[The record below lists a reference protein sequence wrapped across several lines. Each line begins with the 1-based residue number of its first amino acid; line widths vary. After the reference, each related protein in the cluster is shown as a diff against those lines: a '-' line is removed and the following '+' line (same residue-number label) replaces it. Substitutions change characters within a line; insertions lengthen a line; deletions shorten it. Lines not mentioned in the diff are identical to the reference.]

1 MSWTSRRLA
10 WARASAN
17 RLLTTT
23 ASHLQPVR
31 RRRAGFF
38 LLALGL
44 QIAANAADAQNAL
57 PGMQGGGAPENT
69 GPNKNLVSSASGH
82 LSRGSVFEDWQ
93 LLTHPDG
100 SRTLLVWQ
108 VDGRRGTQSDAIFRV
123 AADSSILAGYVHEQ
137 PRSGSARS
145 EFARDRLPGLATGI
159 SALAQIQGG
168 QTQPNPPLAKPAA
181 APGNSN
187 LKRAGVVR
195 WAKGRYAYTT
205 FKDGR
210 ARGTEDF
217 HLTVHAD
224 GSRSLTMWHDIF
236 ARHSQFSVN
245 LNIDAAQRP
254 TLAFISYW
262 TVNGYKGSTFIK
274 VDGSQLLADY
284 RGQSGDLKQALA
296 VPAQFSIGSHP
307 VAGDGW
313 HTFSCDGAVG
323 RPGNARVYSMEAT
336 ADLSKPMLGE
346 LTDMPCEAFG
356 AERITVPGGTF
367 DTLHFR
373 LGGVSDIWI
382 TQQDRMMVKFTT
394 EKFDR
399 AYTLVEFQGEGFAVA
414 AHKRR
419 T

>member
-1 MSWTSRRLA
+1 MT
-10 WARASAN
+10 ARN
-17 RLLTTT
+17 IP
-23 ASHLQPVR
+23 PVR

-38 LLALGL
+38 LLTLGL
-44 QIAANAADAQNAL
+44 QIAANSVCAQTVA
-57 PGMQGGGAPENT
+57 PGMQGSGTPENT
-69 GPNKNLVSSASGH
+69 GPNKNIVARSA
-82 LSRGSVFEDWQ
+82 GSYRQGAVFEDWQ
-93 LLTHPDG
+93 LLTHPDR

-108 VDGRRGTQSDAIFRV
+108 VDGRRGTQSDAMFRV
-123 AADSSILAGYVHEQ
+123 AADSSLLAGYVHEQ
-137 PRSGSARS
+137 PRAGKPRA
-145 EFARDRLPGLATGI
+145 EFARDHLPGLAAGI
-159 SALAQIQGG
+159 YSLAHIHNG
-168 QTQPNPPLAKPAA
+168 QAQPDPTVAKPAG
-181 APGNSN
+181 APANSN

-195 WAKGRYAYTT
+195 WATGRYAYTT

-254 TLAFISYW
+254 TAAFISYW
-262 TVNGYKGSTFIK
+262 TVDGYKGSTYIK

-284 RGQSGDLKQALA
+284 RGQRGDLKQTLA

-313 HTFSCDGAVG
+313 HTFNCDGAVG
-323 RPGNARVYSMEAT
+323 RPGHARVYSMEAT
-336 ADLSKPMLGE
+336 ADLSRPMLGE

-382 TQQDRMMVKFTT
+382 TRQDRMMVKFTT

-399 AYTLVEFQGEGFAVA
+399 AYTLVELQGEGFAVP

>member
-1 MSWTSRRLA
+1 MSWTPRRSA
-10 WARASAN
+10 WAPASASS
-17 RLLTTT
+17 LLTTT
-23 ASHLQPVR
+23 ARRLQPVR
-31 RRRAGFF
+31 RRRTGFF

-44 QIAANAADAQNAL
+44 QIATSAACAQTVA
-57 PGMQGGGAPENT
+57 PGMQGSGTPENT
-69 GPNKNLVSSASGH
+69 GPNKNLVSSTSGQ
-82 LSRGSVFEDWQ
+82 LIRGSVFEDWQ
-93 LLTHPDG
+93 LLTHPDR
-100 SRTLLVWQ
+100 SRTLLVWL
-108 VDGRRGTQSDAIFRV
+108 VDGRRGTHSDAMFRV

-137 PRSGSARS
+137 PRAGSARS
-145 EFARDRLPGLATGI
+145 EFARDRAPGLATGI
-159 SALAQIQGG
+159 FSLAQIQGG
-168 QTQPNPPLAKPAA
+168 QVRPDPPAAKPAVS
-181 APGNSN
+181 PGNSK

-205 FKDGR
+205 FRDGR

-236 ARHSQFSVN
+236 TRHSQFSVN

-254 TLAFISYW
+254 TAAFISYW
-262 TVNGYKGSTFIK
+262 TVNGYKGSTYIK

-284 RGQSGDLKQALA
+284 RGQSGDLKQTLA
-296 VPAQFSIGSHP
+296 VPPQFSIGSHP

-323 RPGNARVYSMEAT
+323 KPRSARVYSMEAT
-336 ADLSKPMLGE
+336 ADLARPMVGE

-373 LGGVSDIWI
+373 LGSVSDIWI

-399 AYTLVEFQGEGFAVA
+399 AYTLVEFQGGGFAVP

>member
-10 WARASAN
+10 WAPAGAN

-23 ASHLQPVR
+23 ASHLQSVR

-38 LLALGL
+38 LLALSQLGYAHPGWA
-44 QIAANAADAQNAL
+44 QSAA
-57 PGMQGGGAPENT
+57 PGMRGSGIPENT
-69 GPNKNLVSSASGH
+69 GSNKNLVSSVSGH
-82 LSRGSVFEDWQ
+82 LSRGPVFEDWQ
-93 LLTHPDG
+93 LLTHPDR

-108 VDGRRGTQSDAIFRV
+108 VDGRLGSQSDAMFRV

-137 PRSGSARS
+137 PRAGSARL
-145 EFARDRLPGLATGI
+145 EFVRDHMPGLAARI
-159 SALAQIQGG
+159 FSLAQIQGG
-168 QTQPNPPLAKPAA
+168 HAQPNPPIARLADS
-181 APGNSN
+181 PGNRN
-187 LKRAGVVR
+187 LKRAGVAR
-195 WAKGRYAYTT
+195 WARGRYAYTT

-254 TLAFISYW
+254 TAAFISYW
-262 TVNGYKGSTFIK
+262 TVDGYKGSTFIK

-284 RGQSGDLKQALA
+284 RGQAGDLNQTLA

-313 HTFSCDGAVG
+313 HTFSCDGAAG
-323 RPGNARVYSMEAT
+323 RQGNARVYSMEAT
-336 ADLSKPMLGE
+336 ADLSKPMFGE
-346 LTDMPCEAFG
+346 LNNMPCEAFG
-356 AERITVPGGTF
+356 AERISVPGGTF

-399 AYTLVEFQGEGFAVA
+399 AYTLVEFHGEGFAVP
-414 AHKRR
+414 AHSRR

>member
-1 MSWTSRRLA
+1 MSWTSRRSA
-10 WARASAN
+10 WALGSAN
-17 RLLTTT
+17 RLLFPT
-23 ASHLQPVR
+23 ASHIRLAR
-31 RRRAGFF
+31 CTRASFF

-44 QIAANAADAQNAL
+44 QIASNASCAQTVA
-57 PGMQGGGAPENT
+57 PGIQGSGAPENT
-69 GPNKNLVSSASGH
+69 GPNKNLVFAAGGH
-82 LSRGSVFEDWQ
+82 LSRGPVFEDWQ
-93 LLTHPDG
+93 LLTHPDR

-123 AADSSILAGYVHEQ
+123 AADASVLAGYVHVQ
-137 PRSGSARS
+137 PRTGGARS
-145 EFARDRLPGLATGI
+145 EFARDRLPGLAAGI
-159 SALAQIQGG
+159 SS
-168 QTQPNPPLAKPAA
+168 LAKIQAPLPALTAPMTQALA
-181 APGNSN
+181 APGARS
-187 LKRAGVVR
+187 LARAGVVR

-217 HLTVHAD
+217 HLTVHRD

-236 ARHSQFSVN
+236 ARHSQFSVS

-254 TLAFISYW
+254 TEAFISYW
-262 TVNGYKGSTFIK
+262 TVAGYKGSTHIR
-274 VDGSQLLADY
+274 VDGPQLSADY
-284 RGQSGDLKQALA
+284 RGQAGDLKQTLA

-313 HTFSCDGAVG
+313 HTFSCDAAVG
-323 RPGNARVYSMEAT
+323 KPGMARVYSMEAT

-356 AERITVPGGTF
+356 AERISVPGGTF

-373 LGGVSDIWI
+373 LGGGSDIWI

-399 AYTLVEFQGEGFAVA
+399 AYTLVDYYGAGFTQNQL
-414 AHKRR
+414 RR
-419 T
+419 